1 MIDWDRIEN
10 LLAEVGP
17 DDFREVV
24 VLFLEEVEE
33 AIARLGKT
41 SDPARLEQEMH
52 FLKGCAL
59 NLGFSR
65 LGALCG
71 LGETDAASGQT
82 EKVDIPAIIACFQT
96 SRADFA
102 HKAKSLGIDG
112 V

>member
-17 DDFREVV
+17 EDFREVV
-24 VLFLEEVEE
+24 ALFLEEVEE
-33 AIARLGKT
+33 AITRLGET

-71 LGETDAASGQT
+71 RGETDAATG
-82 EKVDIPAIIACFQT
+82 EAGKVYIPAIIACFQT
-96 SRADFA
+96 SRADFVQ
-102 HKAKSLGIDG
+102 KAKSLGIDG
-112 V
+112 I